1 MKRRQNDGRY
11 PDDYAG
17 YQNAGYD
24 DGYDDGSGFQDDPF
38 SETSAAANHRVKAQQ
53 AQDKR
58 RKKKKVRIAII
69 VVVVL
74 ALLVGEFIVLMDH

>member
-11 PDDYAG
+11 PDDYAS

-38 SETSAAANHRVKAQQ
+38 SEASAASTT
-53 AQDKR
+53 
-58 RKKKKVRIAII
+58 I
-69 VVVVL
+69 VPV
-74 ALLVGEFIVLMDH
+74 ALS

>member
-24 DGYDDGSGFQDDPF
+24 DGYDDGSGFQDDPLIYIK
-38 SETSAAANHRVKAQQ
+38 KAVTN
-53 AQDKR
+53 AQT
-58 RKKKKVRIAII
+58 
-69 VVVVL
+69 L
-74 ALLVGEFIVLMDH
+74 